1 MTPTLSAVMSVA
13 LFSLGVTALSAGI
26 WTILAREYQQALKGI
41 SAQSNRLHARS
52 LTEIGVVPVMDA
64 STRLIAAVNALIRK
78 QAIRRIQQNLHP
90 GRILCESFVVG
101 DFPGPCGG
109 ATAQDHKCRY
119 CTAVEAR
126 TIDALPCCARPVT
139 A

>member
-64 STRLIAAVNALIRK
+64 STRLIAAVNALIRT
-78 QAIRRIQQNLHP
+78 AMGVGAFLCLIGMALCLISWWMLP
-90 GRILCESFVVG
+90 G
-101 DFPGPCGG
+101 
-109 ATAQDHKCRY
+109 AH
-119 CTAVEAR
+119 
-126 TIDALPCCARPVT
+126 
-139 A
+139 